1 MKKGFTLIE
10 LLVVIAI
17 IGILSSILMT
27 FLNNARLASRDSRI
41 ASSVRQF
48 KNLMELNRG
57 LDQTYDTTNI
67 VAIGSDGE
75 RLTED
80 VCAQQGAA
88 TTCGTQNSSNRISG
102 KTSGIIILKPSSNT
116 SYCIGAWLTSSSG
129 GSAACADSSG
139 IFKSKYVG
147 TTPCNI
153 TTDPYKCN

>member
-10 LLVVIAI
+10 LLVIIAI

-57 LDQTYDTTNI
+57 LDQVYDLGLFNS
-67 VAIGSDGE
+67 GSDGE
-75 RLTED
+75 RLQND
-80 VCAQQGAA
+80 ICAQQGVVA
-88 TTCGTQNSSNRISG
+88 TCGAQDPNNRIGG
-102 KTSGIIILKPSSNT
+102 KRSGIVIYSPTTPT
-116 SYCIGAWLTSSSG
+116 SYCAGAWLTSSSG

-139 IFKSKYVG
+139 IFKSKYLG
-147 TTPCNI
+147 
-153 TTDPYKCN
+153 TDPCDLVNYKCK